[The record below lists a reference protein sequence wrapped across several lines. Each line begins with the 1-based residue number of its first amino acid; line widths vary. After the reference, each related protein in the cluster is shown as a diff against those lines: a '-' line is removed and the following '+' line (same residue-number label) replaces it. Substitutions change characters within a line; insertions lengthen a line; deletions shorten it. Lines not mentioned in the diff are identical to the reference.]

1 MSRESC
7 EFFERCGATGHYM
20 VEGSWQRC
28 ECFSREVNRRKLGPM
43 FSETPQEKT
52 QLDDLKG
59 EDLVLEGTLNDIRSH
74 LCRVCIGMQ
83 QKAEHWVSMDAYT
96 LIDIFLEKDV
106 EYSTAHHAVDAKLLI
121 LLLGFA
127 DPPNR
132 MLPELVLQVMN
143 RRALHSRATWVVMGI
158 PLDRVITKYG
168 SGVHEYIKEFKRVV
182 IK

>member
-7 EFFERCGATGHYM
+7 EYFDRCGLKGHYM
-20 VEGSWQRC
+20 VEGRWQRC
-28 ECFSREVNRRKLGPM
+28 ACLSMEVNRRKLGPM
-43 FSETPQEKT
+43 FSETPQDKT

-59 EDLVLEGTLNDIRSH
+59 DDLVLEGTLNDIRSH

-83 QKAEHWVSMDAYT
+83 EGGESWVSMDAYT

-106 EYSTAHHAVDAKLLI
+106 EYSTSHHAVDSKILI

-143 RRALHSRATWVVMGI
+143 RRALHHRATWVVMGI
-158 PLDRVITKYG
+158 PLDRVLAKYG
-168 SGVHEYIKEFKRVV
+168 SGVYEYIKEFKRVV